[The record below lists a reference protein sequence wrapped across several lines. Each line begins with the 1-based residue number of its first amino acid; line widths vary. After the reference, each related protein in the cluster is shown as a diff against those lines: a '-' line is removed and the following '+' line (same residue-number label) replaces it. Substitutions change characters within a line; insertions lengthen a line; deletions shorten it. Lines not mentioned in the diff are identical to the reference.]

1 MFDRFRKSKDKLAT
15 VPEVKKGTAVLV
27 PKSKESWI
35 VPEATFLEI
44 TEAFEKEALSRES
57 ILYMAA
63 EVCGLGIFTTGSEY
77 SKTYKLKVKVNG
89 VEVEKT
95 PLELINDKNEEI
107 NLDEMMAQTSAET
120 LADGNCFWDIS
131 DLELPVIIPISSVGR
146 LDLKGDKSNPPSLIQ
161 TANFNGGRIPLEK
174 IVHFRRFPRSGS
186 PLGIGKI
193 EPMLK
198 TYSES
203 PNFLETM
210 ALMRKYSVEAWDKFA
225 NPFLIVAI
233 PGLPDA
239 EITALNTNKSTI
251 PKSGDRYFT
260 NLEKSSIVSTMVER
274 AQGWDN
280 IQESFFNQFL
290 LAVGNPYMRSLMTP
304 GFSPGSVQA
313 VGDLHRLEIAAMQRI
328 IKRPIEK
335 YWRLYLKKHS
345 FDPIKANIR
354 LNFGVPIE
362 KEISIDDIM
371 KLKEANLI
379 TEPEA
384 RKMLKKAGFEVD
396 IEVQEAT

>member
-1 MFDRFRKSKDKLAT
+1 MFDRFRKSKGKLAT
-15 VPEVKKGTAVLV
+15 VVAEVKKGTAVLV

-77 SKTYKLKVKVNG
+77 AKTFKLKEND
-89 VEVEKT
+89 VEKT
-95 PLELINDKNEEI
+95 PLELVNDKNEEI

-120 LADGNCFWDIS
+120 LADGNCFWDIT
-131 DLELPVIIPISSVGR
+131 DLEYPVIIPISSVAR
-146 LDLKGDKSNPPSLIQ
+146 LDMKEKVLVQ
-161 TANFNGGRIPLEK
+161 TANFNGGKIPVSN
-174 IVHFRRFPRSGS
+174 IIHFRRFPRSGS

-193 EPMLK
+193 EPLLK

-203 PNFLETM
+203 PNILETM

-233 PGLPDA
+233 PGLPDT
-239 EITALNTNKSTI
+239 EITALNTNKNTI

-260 NLEKSSIVSTMVER
+260 NLEKTSIVSTIVDR

-280 IQESFFNQFL
+280 IQESLFNQFL
-290 LAVGNPYMRSLMTP
+290 LSVGNPYMRSLMTP

-313 VGDLHRLEIAAMQRI
+313 VGDLHRLEIASVQRI
-328 IKRPIEK
+328 IKRQVEK
-335 YWRLYLKKHS
+335 YWRLYLKKHD
-345 FDPIKANIR
+345 FDPAKANIR
-354 LNFGVPIE
+354 LNYGVPIE
-362 KEISIDDIM
+362 KEISIEDII
-371 KLKEANLI
+371 KLKETNLI

-396 IEVQEAT
+396 IEVPETEQ